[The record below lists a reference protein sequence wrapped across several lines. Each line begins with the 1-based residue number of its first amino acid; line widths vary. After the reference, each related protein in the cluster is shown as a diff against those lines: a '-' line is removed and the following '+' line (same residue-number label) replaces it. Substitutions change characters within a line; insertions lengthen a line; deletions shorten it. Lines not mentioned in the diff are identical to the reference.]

1 MTKSAALP
9 LSHAPDHAERRGL
22 LLGFIGVAIFSQ
34 TLPFTRM
41 AVAELDATFVALAR
55 AVLASLLA
63 LALLAAT
70 GALRTARRPRG
81 GQWGRL
87 AVTAAGVVVGFPLF
101 SSLAMRDVPA
111 AHGAIITGLLPLA
124 TAVFA
129 AWFGRERPSRWF
141 WAYAL
146 AGSALVIAF
155 ALLRGAGTL
164 HRADWLLLAA
174 MVAGALGYAVG
185 GKLSRELGGTQ
196 TIAWALV
203 VSLPVLLP
211 VVGALAWLPASHQA
225 EALAR
230 ASGHAWLGL
239 AYVSVFSMFVGFL
252 FWYSGLAA
260 GGVARVGQIQLLQPF
275 MTLIGGWLLLG
286 EPLDAPTVLFAL
298 AVIAVVSLGR
308 RTAVRR

>member
-1 MTKSAALP
+1 
-9 LSHAPDHAERRGL
+9 
-22 LLGFIGVAIFSQ
+22 
-34 TLPFTRM
+34 
-41 AVAELDATFVALAR
+41 
-55 AVLASLLA
+55 VLASLLA

-70 GALRTARRPRG
+70 GALRAARRPRG

-124 TAVFA
+124 TALFA
-129 AWFGRERPSRWF
+129 AWFGRERPSPWF
-141 WAYAL
+141 WACAL
-146 AGSALVIAF
+146 AGSVLVVSF

-164 HRADWLLLAA
+164 HRADWLLFAA

-203 VSLPVLLP
+203 VSLPALLP
-211 VVGALAWLPASHQA
+211 VVGALAWLPGTHQA
-225 EALAR
+225 AALAQ

-239 AYVSVFSMFVGFL
+239 AYVSAFSMFVGFL

-286 EPLDAPTVLFAL
+286 EPLDAPTMLFAL
-298 AVIAVVSLGR
+298 AVIAVVGLGR
-308 RTAVRR
+308 RTAMRR

>member
-1 MTKSAALP
+1 MTQSAALP
-9 LSHAPDHAERRGL
+9 LNHTPDHAERRGL
-22 LLGFIGVAIFSQ
+22 LLGFIGMAIFSQ

-70 GALRTARRPRG
+70 GGLCAARRPRG
-81 GQWGRL
+81 SQWWRL
-87 AVTAAGVVVGFPLF
+87 AVTAAGVVVGFPLL

-129 AWFGRERPSRWF
+129 AWFGCERPSPWF
-141 WAYAL
+141 WACAL
-146 AGSALVIAF
+146 TGSALVVTF

-164 HRADWLLLAA
+164 HRADWLLFAS

-196 TIAWALV
+196 TIAWALM

-211 VVGALAWLPASHQA
+211 VVGALVWLPASHQA

-298 AVIAVVSLGR
+298 AVIAVVGLGQR
-308 RTAVRR
+308 ATVRR

>member
-1 MTKSAALP
+1 
-9 LSHAPDHAERRGL
+9 
-22 LLGFIGVAIFSQ
+22 
-34 TLPFTRM
+34 
-41 AVAELDATFVALAR
+41 
-55 AVLASLLA
+55 
-63 LALLAAT
+63 
-70 GALRTARRPRG
+70 

-124 TAVFA
+124 TALFA
-129 AWFGRERPSRWF
+129 AWFGRERPSPWF
-141 WAYAL
+141 WACAL
-146 AGSALVIAF
+146 AGSVLVVSF

-164 HRADWLLLAA
+164 HRADWLLFAA

-203 VSLPVLLP
+203 VSLPALLP
-211 VVGALAWLPASHQA
+211 VVGALAWLPGTHQA
-225 EALAR
+225 AALAQ

-239 AYVSVFSMFVGFL
+239 AYVSAFSMFVGFL

-286 EPLDAPTVLFAL
+286 EPLDAPTMLFAL
-298 AVIAVVSLGR
+298 AVIAVVGLGR

>member
-1 MTKSAALP
+1 M
-9 LSHAPDHAERRGL
+9 HRGL
-22 LLGFIGVAIFSQ
+22 GLVYSDGNNH
-34 TLPFTRM
+34 
-41 AVAELDATFVALAR
+41 
-55 AVLASLLA
+55 
-63 LALLAAT
+63 AAT
-70 GALRTARRPRG
+70 LTGSGGAFPRWAQTDFLGQWGQKQIPTLLHAHENFARG

-124 TAVFA
+124 TALFA
-129 AWFGRERPSRWF
+129 AWFGRERPSPWF
-141 WAYAL
+141 WACAL
-146 AGSALVIAF
+146 AGSVLVVSF

-164 HRADWLLLAA
+164 HRADWLLFAA

-203 VSLPVLLP
+203 VSLPALLP
-211 VVGALAWLPASHQA
+211 VVGALAWLPGTHQA
-225 EALAR
+225 AALAQ

-239 AYVSVFSMFVGFL
+239 AYVSAFSMFVGFL

-286 EPLDAPTVLFAL
+286 EPLDAPTMLFAL
-298 AVIAVVSLGR
+298 AVIAVVGLGR

>member
-1 MTKSAALP
+1 MTQSAALP
-9 LSHAPDHAERRGL
+9 LNHTPDHAERRGL
-22 LLGFIGVAIFSQ
+22 LLGFIGMAIFSQ

-70 GALRTARRPRG
+70 GGLRAARRPRG
-81 GQWGRL
+81 GQWWRL
-87 AVTAAGVVVGFPLF
+87 AVTAAGVVVGFPLL

-111 AHGAIITGLLPLA
+111 THGAIITGLLPLA

-129 AWFGRERPSRWF
+129 AWFGRERPSPWF
-141 WAYAL
+141 WACAL
-146 AGSALVIAF
+146 TGSVLVVGF

-164 HRADWLLLAA
+164 HRADWLLFAS

-196 TIAWALV
+196 TIAWALM

-211 VVGALAWLPASHQA
+211 VVGALVWLPGTHQA
-225 EALAR
+225 AALAH
-230 ASGHAWLGL
+230 ASSHAWLGL

-298 AVIAVVSLGR
+298 AVIAVVGLSR

>member
-1 MTKSAALP
+1 M
-9 LSHAPDHAERRGL
+9 
-22 LLGFIGVAIFSQ
+22 V
-34 TLPFTRM
+34 
-41 AVAELDATFVALAR
+41 
-55 AVLASLLA
+55 
-63 LALLAAT
+63 
-70 GALRTARRPRG
+70 
-81 GQWGRL
+81 
-87 AVTAAGVVVGFPLF
+87 
-101 SSLAMRDVPA
+101 
-111 AHGAIITGLLPLA
+111 
-124 TAVFA
+124 
-129 AWFGRERPSRWF
+129 
-141 WAYAL
+141 
-146 AGSALVIAF
+146 AF

-164 HRADWLLLAA
+164 HRADWLLFAA

-239 AYVSVFSMFVGFL
+239 AYVSIFSMFVGFL

-298 AVIAVVSLGR
+298 AVIAVVGLGR

>member
-1 MTKSAALP
+1 MTRSTALP
-9 LSHAPDHAERRGL
+9 LGHAPDHAERRGL
-22 LLGFIGVAIFSQ
+22 LLGFIGVTIFSQ

-70 GALRTARRPRG
+70 GALRAARRPRD

-124 TAVFA
+124 TALFA
-129 AWFGRERPSRWF
+129 AWFGRERPSPWF
-141 WAYAL
+141 WACAL
-146 AGSALVIAF
+146 AGSVLVVSF

-164 HRADWLLLAA
+164 HRADWLLFAA

-203 VSLPVLLP
+203 VSLPALLP
-211 VVGALAWLPASHQA
+211 VVGALAWLPGTHQA
-225 EALAR
+225 AALAQ

-239 AYVSVFSMFVGFL
+239 AYVSAFSMFVGFL

-286 EPLDAPTVLFAL
+286 EPLDAPTMLFAL
-298 AVIAVVSLGR
+298 AVIAVVGLGR

>member
-1 MTKSAALP
+1 MTKSATLP
-9 LSHAPDHAERRGL
+9 LGHTDHAERRGM

-41 AVAELDATFVALAR
+41 AVAELDATFVALVR
-55 AVLASLLA
+55 AVLASVLA
-63 LALLAAT
+63 LGLLAAT
-70 GALRTARRPRG
+70 GAFAAAKRPHG
-81 GQWGRL
+81 SQWWQL
-87 AVTAAGVVVGFPLF
+87 AVTAMGVVVGFPLF

-129 AWFGRERPSRWF
+129 AWFGRERPSTGF
-141 WAYAL
+141 WLCAVV
-146 AGSALVIAF
+146 GSVLVVSF
-155 ALLRGAGTL
+155 ALLQGAGAL
-164 HRADWLLLAA
+164 HRADWLLFAA
-174 MVAGALGYAVG
+174 MVTGALGYATG

-203 VSLPVLLP
+203 ISLPVLLP
-211 VVGALAWLPASHQA
+211 MVGALAWLPSTHQA
-225 EALAR
+225 EALTHASAR
-230 ASGHAWLGL
+230 AWVGL
-239 AYVSVFSMFVGFL
+239 AYVSAFSMFIGFL

-286 EPLDAPTVLFAL
+286 ESLDAPTVLFAL
-298 AVIAVVSLGR
+298 AVIAVVGIGR
-308 RTAVRR
+308 RTSVRR

>member
-1 MTKSAALP
+1 
-9 LSHAPDHAERRGL
+9 
-22 LLGFIGVAIFSQ
+22 
-34 TLPFTRM
+34 
-41 AVAELDATFVALAR
+41 
-55 AVLASLLA
+55 
-63 LALLAAT
+63 
-70 GALRTARRPRG
+70 ARRPRG

-87 AVTAAGVVVGFPLF
+87 AITAAGVVVGFPLF

-141 WAYAL
+141 WACAL
-146 AGSALVIAF
+146 AGSALVVAF

-164 HRADWLLLAA
+164 HRADWLLFAA

-298 AVIAVVSLGR
+298 AVIAVVGLGR